1 MATSGVSVSQFDDAV
16 LKGRVLSA
24 FRHRYEEKTPIY
36 KQCGFETMTTD
47 APFEEL
53 TSFTGIGLA
62 QRREEFQQV
71 AIDVPKQ
78 NYTKRISVL
87 SYAIMIPVSDE
98 ALRFLKKNKM
108 PLRTF
113 LKPAQLVAESMA
125 ETKEILASDVFGN
138 AFDTNFTGMDGQP
151 LVSASHK
158 LGRGGTFSN
167 YIGNVSL
174 SQEGIEAAMIQ
185 GRKMPN
191 DVGLPTGVGDEERII
206 LTNEDLSFDLERILE
221 STLQSDTA
229 NNTKNVLKGKKL
241 RPQTNRYLPSASN
254 WFMINT
260 GIKDGLIEL
269 VETDVT
275 LKEFGDDK
283 THTMYFEAYMMLTFD
298 LFEPR
303 RTQGSNF

>member
-1 MATSGVSVSQFDDAV
+1 MGASGISTSQFDDAV
-16 LKGRVLSA
+16 LRGRVIST
-24 FRHRYEEKTPIY
+24 FRIRYNEKTPIY
-36 KQCGFETMTTD
+36 KQCGFEHMTTD
-47 APFEEL
+47 GPFEEM
-53 TSFTGIGLA
+53 TGYTGIGLA

-78 NYTKRISVL
+78 NYTKRINVV

-98 ALRFLKKNKM
+98 ALRFLRKGKM

-113 LKPAQLVAESMA
+113 LKPSQLVAESIA

-138 AFDTNFTGMDGQP
+138 AFDTNFTGVDGQP

-158 LGRGGTFSN
+158 LGRGGTASN

-174 SQEGIEAAMIQ
+174 SQEGIEAALIQ

-191 DVGLPTGVGDEERII
+191 EVGLPTGVGDEEKI
-206 LTNEDLSFDLERILE
+206 LVTNEDLGFDLERILE

-229 NNTKNVLKGKKL
+229 NNTKNVLKGKKI
-241 RPQTNRYLPSASN
+241 RPQQNRYLPSASN
-254 WFMINT
+254 WFMVNT

-269 VETDVT
+269 VETDAD
-275 LKEFGDDK
+275 LRDFGDEK
-283 THTMYFEAYMMLTFD
+283 THSMYFEAYMMLAFD
-298 LFEPR
+298 WFEWR
-303 RTQGSNF
+303 RIQGSNL